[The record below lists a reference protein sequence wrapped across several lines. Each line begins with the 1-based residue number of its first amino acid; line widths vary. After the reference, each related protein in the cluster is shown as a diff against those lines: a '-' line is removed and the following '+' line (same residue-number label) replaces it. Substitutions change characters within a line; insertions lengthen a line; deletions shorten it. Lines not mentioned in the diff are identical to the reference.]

1 MGLLKGI
8 LLGLPIGLYFGERAL
23 NFPIVI
29 SHQPNNNNLQF
40 SFDYSFLSYLLKDA
54 QSLVEN
60 NSTTTTTN
68 RK

>member
-54 QSLVEN
+54 QNLVEN